1 MASSLV
7 AGYCNRCD
15 AEREIIL
22 TVPWQDDVCVR
33 CGDSDVEVP
42 GDQA

>member
-7 AGYCNRCD
+7 AGYCNRCA
-15 AEREIIL
+15 AECEVIL

-33 CGDSDVEVP
+33 CGGADVEVP
-42 GDQA
+42 PDPG